1 MQLENDTAYC
11 AATTKRHCR
20 ISIMTYLDELARF
33 AAEFQTADIPE
44 EAIERTK
51 LIVADCVAAIVGGNA
66 EPEMQSLHAS
76 ANAQVVGPALILG
89 TDRLTCT
96 SQAALINGTAGTF
109 LEMDEGQTFSKGHP
123 GMHTLPAALAF
134 AEALDVRGADFLAAV
149 AIGYDVGARVGIGS
163 ALRLTMH
170 PHGTWG
176 AINAATAVARLAS
189 YDADKMKTTINM
201 GATLGLAT
209 SRRTMLEGGTIRNAF
224 AGVSGQMGIMAGDL
238 VEAGFSGEVDGVAH
252 VYGNVVSDTFNPYAV
267 VEDLGTRWEVTR
279 NYFKMHSCCRFNHAA
294 LDALDMIS
302 KDVGGALYAERIE
315 RIEVDTYSL
324 AVELDDPEPRN
335 TLAGKFSLPFSIATT
350 IVNGSSGV
358 ASFTWDQ
365 IDRDDIRKLAA
376 KVVVREDP
384 EMSAQ
389 LPARRPAKLTITL
402 NDGTQFRAAAETNRG
417 DWSDPY
423 QPDELREKYM
433 SLTGRLWTQVGAKE
447 VHSEIMALDRAAG
460 IRRLSELMR
469 NAVR

>member
-1 MQLENDTAYC
+1 
-11 AATTKRHCR
+11 
-20 ISIMTYLDELARF
+20 MTYLDELARF
-33 AAEFQTADIPE
+33 AAEFRTADIPD

-66 EPEMQSLHAS
+66 EPEMQSLHTS
-76 ANAQVVGPALILG
+76 ANAQAAGPALILG
-89 TDRLTCT
+89 TERLTST

-123 GMHTLPAALAF
+123 GMHTLPAALAR
-134 AEALDVRGADFLAAV
+134 AQALDVRGADFLAAV

-163 ALRLTMH
+163 SLRLTMH

-176 AINAATAVARLAS
+176 TINATTAVARLTG
-189 YDADKMKTTINM
+189 YDADKMKTAINM

-209 SRRTMLEGGTIRNAF
+209 SRKTMLEGGTIRNAF

-238 VEAGFSGEVDGVAH
+238 ADAGFCGEVDGVAH
-252 VYGNVVSDTFNPYAV
+252 VYGKVVSDTFNPNAV
-267 VEDLGTRWEVTR
+267 VEDLGERWEVTR

-294 LDALDMIS
+294 LDALDIVTR
-302 KDVGGALYAERIE
+302 DAGGLLSAGKIE
-315 RIEVDTYSL
+315 RIEVTTYAL

-335 TLAGKFSLPFSIATT
+335 TLAGKFSLPFSLATT

-376 KVVVREDP
+376 KVIVREDP

-402 NDGTQFRAAAETNRG
+402 KDGTQLEAATETNRG

-423 QPDELREKYM
+423 QPDELREKYL
-433 SLTGRLWTQVGAKE
+433 SLTGRLWTQAGTE
-447 VHSEIMALDRAAG
+447 DVHGEIMALDRAPG
-460 IRRLSELMR
+460 IKRLSELMR

>member
-1 MQLENDTAYC
+1 
-11 AATTKRHCR
+11 
-20 ISIMTYLDELARF
+20 MTYLDELARF
-33 AAEFQTADIPE
+33 AAEFRTADIPD

-66 EPEMQSLHAS
+66 EPEMQALHTS
-76 ANAQVVGPALILG
+76 ANAQAAGPALILG
-89 TDRLTCT
+89 TERLTST

-123 GMHTLPAALAF
+123 GMHTLPAALAR
-134 AEALDVRGADFLAAV
+134 AQALDVRGADFLAAV

-163 ALRLTMH
+163 SLRLTMH

-176 AINAATAVARLAS
+176 TINATTAVARLTG
-189 YDADKMKTTINM
+189 YDADKMKTAINM

-209 SRRTMLEGGTIRNAF
+209 SRKTMLEGGTIRNAF

-238 VEAGFSGEVDGVAH
+238 IDAGFCGEVDGVAH
-252 VYGNVVSDTFNPYAV
+252 VYGKVVSDTFNPNAV
-267 VEDLGTRWEVTR
+267 VEDLGERWEVTR

-294 LDALDMIS
+294 LDALDIVTR
-302 KDVGGALYAERIE
+302 DAGGLLSAGKIE
-315 RIEVDTYSL
+315 RIEVTTYAL

-335 TLAGKFSLPFSIATT
+335 TLAGKFSLPFSLATT

-365 IDRDDIRKLAA
+365 IDRYDIRKLAA
-376 KVVVREDP
+376 KVIVREDP

-402 NDGTQFRAAAETNRG
+402 KDGTQLEAATETNRG

-423 QPDELREKYM
+423 QPDELREKYL
-433 SLTGRLWTQVGAKE
+433 SLTGRLWTQAGTE
-447 VHSEIMALDRAAG
+447 DVHGEIMALDHAPG
-460 IRRLSELMR
+460 IKRLSELMR
-469 NAVR
+469 NAVL